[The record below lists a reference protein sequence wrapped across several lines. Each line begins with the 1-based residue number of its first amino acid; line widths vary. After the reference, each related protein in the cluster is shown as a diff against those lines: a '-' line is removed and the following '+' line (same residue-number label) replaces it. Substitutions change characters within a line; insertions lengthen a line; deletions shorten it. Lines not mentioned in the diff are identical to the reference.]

1 MAGERGGVAIVLV
14 VEDEPLQRMDMID
27 MAERAGFEVLEAHD
41 ADHAIA
47 LLERRSDVRLVLADI
62 DMPGT
67 MNGLRLAAAV
77 RRRWPPISIIL
88 TTAGV
93 APRRDEMPE
102 DAVFLPK
109 PLNYQRVVDTMH
121 RMTA

>member
-1 MAGERGGVAIVLV
+1 MPDRNNVAIVLV
-14 VEDEPLQRMDMID
+14 VEDEPLQRMDMVD
-27 MAERAGFEVLEAHD
+27 MVERAGFEVVEAQN

-47 LLERRSDVRLVLADI
+47 ILERRTDIRMVLADI

-77 RRRWPPISIIL
+77 RRRWPPIEIIL

-93 APRRDEMPE
+93 PPRGEDMPE
-102 DAVFLPK
+102 RAVFLPK
-109 PLNYQRVVDTMH
+109 PLNYGRVLATIN
-121 RMTA
+121 RMTT